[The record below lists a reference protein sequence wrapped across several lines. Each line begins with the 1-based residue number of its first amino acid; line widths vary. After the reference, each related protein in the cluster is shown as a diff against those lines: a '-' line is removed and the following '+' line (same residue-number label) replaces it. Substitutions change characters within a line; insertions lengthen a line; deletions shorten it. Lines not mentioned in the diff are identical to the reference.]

1 MAVERCNG
9 SLLVALIFSMK
20 YLKSK
25 SKAECEE
32 RPRVLKVS
40 EEVKTCEYPSEKLEE
55 WVS

>member
-1 MAVERCNG
+1 MERCNG

-32 RPRVLKVS
+32 RERVLKVS
-40 EEVKTCEYPSEKLEE
+40 EEVKTCEHPSQKLEE

>member
-1 MAVERCNG
+1 MVERCNG
-9 SLLVALIFSMK
+9 SLLVAFIFSMK

-32 RPRVLKVS
+32 RERVLKVS
-40 EEVKTCEYPSEKLEE
+40 EEMKTCEHPSQKLEE